1 MRSSSRTGCA
11 FRTACWTLVFLRG
24 AAAWGAQAPAGAL
37 DPQSRPAERSPA
49 MLRALGRAPMRFEVN
64 AGQVR
69 GQGSEKVKFL
79 ARGPA
84 YTLFLTGQ
92 QVVLKLRSRSQESV
106 RQLTDRS
113 QTSSLQS
120 TAESRQF
127 KSPTDIGS
135 RTTEATFRFSRRS
148 SLATDVVRMT
158 LEGAN
163 PNGQVAGMDE
173 LPGKSN
179 YFIGNDPKKWRTN
192 VPNYA
197 RVKYRSVYPG
207 VDLVFYGNP
216 GQLEYDFVV
225 QPGADPNLIRLAVS
239 AVSERRKKDG
249 DETSPL
255 QIAANGDLVVKTAT
269 GEVRFRKPVI
279 HQEQFTVG
287 RSQLTAQDEIRS
299 LNFDARHSSLV
310 TRHFFAGR
318 FVLLAGNDV
327 GIEVAGYDHTQPLII
342 DPVVSYSTYL
352 GGSGFDYAYGIAVD
366 SSGSA
371 YVTGQ
376 TDSLEF
382 PVSDALQKS
391 LGGGTCGTTLDVF
404 PCFDVFVTKLSAS
417 GSSVVYSTYLGG
429 SGEDFSKGIA
439 LDASGNAYVTGYT
452 DSADFPLLSP
462 FQPNYSGG
470 NCGSA
475 ADPVPCFDAFVAK
488 LSSSG
493 SALVYSTYLG
503 GSGQDLA
510 AGVALD
516 AAGEATIVGSTS
528 SRDFPITAGALQTSF
543 AGGTLDAFVTR
554 LDRSGSKAVYSTYL
568 GGGDEDRGQGIAV
581 DAAGNAL
588 VTGST
593 ASRDFP
599 TSQALQ
605 PAIGGGTCGPLA
617 SPVPCTDAFVTQLNT
632 SGTAAVY
639 STYLGGTGGDAANA
653 IALDASG
660 AAYVAGMTASSDFP
674 VTPGAFQL
682 TGGGTSVS
690 AFAAKIAPQGSSLG
704 YSTYLGGVGQVTAN
718 GIAVDS
724 AGNAYLTGFAN
735 DASFPVASPTQET
748 SGGFYDAFLTH
759 LNSGGTVVT
768 FSTYLG
774 GSGNDTGQG
783 VAVDEAGNAYLAGGT
798 FSVDFPTQSA
808 FQSLY
813 GGGSFDAFAAK
824 FSALKLSVLALSE
837 PGFTFADQGVSTT
850 SPPQTETLTNTSGA
864 ALELSSISASGDF
877 VQTNHCGTTLAP
889 GASCRVQLE
898 FAPTATGN
906 RTGTLT
912 ISDDAPDSPQTA
924 ALRGNAVV
932 AFSLS
937 ATPSDTTVLAGT
949 DSASFVVTAASP
961 FSFKGGVNL
970 TCDVGAPLPSNALS
984 IPRSSFR
991 VARAH

>member
-92 QVVLKLRSRSQESV
+92 QVVLQLRSRSQESV

-113 QTSSLQS
+113 QKSSLQS

-135 RTTEATFRFSRRS
+135 RTTGATFRFSRRS

-192 VPNYA
+192 VLNYA
-197 RVKYRSVYPG
+197 RVKYQSVYPG

-225 QPGADPNLIRLAVS
+225 QPGANPNLIRLAVA
-239 AVSERRKKDG
+239 AVSDRRKKDG
-249 DETSPL
+249 DEASPVGGQRPPL
-255 QIAANGDLVVKTAT
+255 QIAANGDLVVKTAR

-376 TDSLEF
+376 TDSLDF

-429 SGEDFSKGIA
+429 SGDDFGKGIA

-488 LSSSG
+488 LNSSG

-605 PAIGGGTCGPLA
+605 PANAGGTCDP
-617 SPVPCTDAFVTQLNT
+617 SPVQCPA
-632 SGTAAVY
+632 
-639 STYLGGTGGDAANA
+639 
-653 IALDASG
+653 
-660 AAYVAGMTASSDFP
+660 
-674 VTPGAFQL
+674 
-682 TGGGTSVS
+682 
-690 AFAAKIAPQGSSLG
+690 
-704 YSTYLGGVGQVTAN
+704 
-718 GIAVDS
+718 
-724 AGNAYLTGFAN
+724 
-735 DASFPVASPTQET
+735 
-748 SGGFYDAFLTH
+748 
-759 LNSGGTVVT
+759 
-768 FSTYLG
+768 
-774 GSGNDTGQG
+774 
-783 VAVDEAGNAYLAGGT
+783 
-798 FSVDFPTQSA
+798 
-808 FQSLY
+808 
-813 GGGSFDAFAAK
+813 
-824 FSALKLSVLALSE
+824 
-837 PGFTFADQGVSTT
+837 
-850 SPPQTETLTNTSGA
+850 
-864 ALELSSISASGDF
+864 
-877 VQTNHCGTTLAP
+877 
-889 GASCRVQLE
+889 
-898 FAPTATGN
+898 
-906 RTGTLT
+906 RT
-912 ISDDAPDSPQTA
+912 
-924 ALRGNAVV
+924 
-932 AFSLS
+932 
-937 ATPSDTTVLAGT
+937 
-949 DSASFVVTAASP
+949 
-961 FSFKGGVNL
+961 
-970 TCDVGAPLPSNALS
+970 
-984 IPRSSFR
+984 RS
-991 VARAH
+991 